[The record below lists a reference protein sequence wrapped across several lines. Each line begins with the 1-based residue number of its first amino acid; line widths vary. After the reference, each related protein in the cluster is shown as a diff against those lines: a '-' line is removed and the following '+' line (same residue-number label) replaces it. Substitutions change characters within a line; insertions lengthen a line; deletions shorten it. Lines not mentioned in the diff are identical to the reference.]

1 VRVESYGTRK
11 VTETPAG
18 EIDPETR
25 ETRTPTRT
33 PTTKGPTTKE
43 EQAKE
48 VRTERKARRARNLQ
62 ASSSTTLAETD
73 SGTESVL
80 ETRKTDGTGFSVMSS
95 VFLTKFLKIVQ

>member
-1 VRVESYGTRK
+1 MRVESYGTSK

-48 VRTERKARRARNLQ
+48 VRTERKARRARKETHLQ
-62 ASSSTTLAETD
+62 APSSTTLAETD
-73 SGTESVL
+73 SGTAVSYTHLTLPTIYSV
-80 ETRKTDGTGFSVMSS
+80 
-95 VFLTKFLKIVQ
+95 